1 MAQMSQAGDLTSG
14 PMLKKIILFSLPLAA
29 SSFLQLL
36 FNAADVVVVGRF
48 AGSAALAAVGSNGAL
63 INLLVNLFVGLA
75 LGANVVAARC
85 YGAKDDQGVHETVQ
99 TAVTLSLVGGVLM
112 AFVGFF
118 AAHGL
123 LELMSSPEDVIDLAT
138 LYLKIYFIG
147 MPMTMLYNFNAS
159 LLRAVGDTRRPLV
172 CLAVAGVINVVLN
185 LLFVIGFHM
194 TVNGVAIA
202 TVLSNVVSSI
212 LLYRKLRKSDQ
223 YIHVEPQLLTIHWG
237 SFRQI
242 MRIGLPAGIQ
252 SAVFAISNI
261 VIQSA
266 INSLGTIV
274 MAASSAALNIEI
286 IAYYVMN
293 SFSQACATFVG
304 QNYGAGQVKRCRK
317 ILGLCILEDA
327 IATASA
333 IFIILFAGKFVL
345 ALFNPDPQ
353 VIDIGYS
360 RLLIVFTAYVF
371 SMLYE
376 VMSGYLRGF
385 GISLAPALLVIFGV
399 CGIRILWIS
408 FVFPVKRT
416 FSTILYVYPISLA
429 TTALL
434 IGIALLV
441 FRPSKRLAGQAQNAD
456 SASAT

>member
-1 MAQMSQAGDLTSG
+1 MEDKGMLTGNLWKAIPLFAFPVAATSILEQLSSLIATVVIGQVPG
-14 PMLKKIILFSLPLAA
+14 PEGTLGM
-29 SSFLQLL
+29 
-36 FNAADVVVVGRF
+36 
-48 AGSAALAAVGSNGAL
+48 AAVGANTPIMSL
-63 INLLVNLFVGLA
+63 ILNLFIGIS
-75 LGANVVAARC
+75 LGTNVVIANAI
-85 YGAKDDQGVHETVQ
+85 GKGDQQTVTRAVHT
-99 TAVTLSLVGGVLM
+99 SVLM
-112 AFVGFF
+112 SLIGFAVVIIGEIYAEALLTALSVPLETLPT
-118 AAHGL
+118 AALFLRVYL
-123 LELMSSPEDVIDLAT
+123 L
-138 LYLKIYFIG
+138 G
-147 MPMTMLYNFNAS
+147 MP
-159 LLRAVGDTRRPLV
+159 
-172 CLAVAGVINVVLN
+172 
-185 LLFVIGFHM
+185 
-194 TVNGVAIA
+194 
-202 TVLSNVVSSI
+202 SI
-212 LLYRKLRKSDQ
+212 LLYNFEAAIFRSVGITRMPLQALMVSTVVNVGLDLVFVSVLHWGVAGLAAASAIAYTLSAATLFYRLTTTDSPVRLDPRKLRVDGAVLAR
-223 YIHVEPQLLTIHWG
+223 IV
-237 SFRQI
+237 
-242 MRIGLPAGIQ
+242 RIGLPAGLQ
-252 SAVFAISNI
+252 SAVFALANTI
-261 VIQSA
+261 IQA
-266 INSLGTIV
+266 GINSLGTEV
-274 MAASSAALNIEI
+274 MAASSAAMSLE
-286 IAYYVMN
+286 YVFYNLLN